1 LPEIFIRI
9 FIISKHHPYTIVWHQ
24 SLAEIDRAVWDAL
37 AVPLQTPF
45 LEWRWLNLMET
56 SGSITRQAGWLP
68 SHLTVWD
75 DNRLV
80 GAAPLYAKSHSA
92 GEFVFDHT
100 WADFSERMGIRYYP
114 KLVGMSPVTPVSGY
128 RFLIAPDV
136 ETKRLTTLM
145 IDEIHRFCMDNRL
158 SGCSF
163 LFVDPEWRSLLSHC
177 GFTAWTHQGFV
188 WNNRGCLTFDD
199 YLSGFNTNQR
209 HNIRRERN
217 KVSARG
223 VVIKS
228 YSGDEIPPRFFPVM
242 HSLYER
248 TNDKFGPWSCK
259 YLRGEFFHRLHEQYR
274 HRLVMVAAFE
284 ETHHQDPVGMSLLVT
299 KNDRLFGRYW
309 GSFKE
314 IENLHFN
321 VCYYEPIRWAIE
333 HSVRH
338 FDPGLGGPHKCRRGF
353 VAVPTYSLHRFYDPR
368 MRWVM
373 ANHIDEINRLEKEQI
388 ENLNR
393 SIPFSHSGKK

>member
-128 RFLIAPDV
+128 RFLIALDV
-136 ETKRLTTLM
+136 ETKRPLHK
-145 IDEIHRFCMDNRL
+145 IPRL
-158 SGCSF
+158 
-163 LFVDPEWRSLLSHC
+163 
-177 GFTAWTHQGFV
+177 
-188 WNNRGCLTFDD
+188 
-199 YLSGFNTNQR
+199 
-209 HNIRRERN
+209 
-217 KVSARG
+217 
-223 VVIKS
+223 
-228 YSGDEIPPRFFPVM
+228 
-242 HSLYER
+242 
-248 TNDKFGPWSCK
+248 
-259 YLRGEFFHRLHEQYR
+259 
-274 HRLVMVAAFE
+274 
-284 ETHHQDPVGMSLLVT
+284 
-299 KNDRLFGRYW
+299 
-309 GSFKE
+309 
-314 IENLHFN
+314 
-321 VCYYEPIRWAIE
+321 
-333 HSVRH
+333 
-338 FDPGLGGPHKCRRGF
+338 
-353 VAVPTYSLHRFYDPR
+353 
-368 MRWVM
+368 
-373 ANHIDEINRLEKEQI
+373 
-388 ENLNR
+388 
-393 SIPFSHSGKK
+393 